1 MKKEQGRIK
10 RPNWFL
16 RMFKKISVIKY
27 IFLIY
32 ILITILIS
40 LLLFWPITH
49 SPEMAQDIKN
59 GKIKF
64 NYSDALFIA
73 ASAFS
78 DTGLSTVS
86 IGKHFNN
93 FGQMLIA
100 ISMLIGGFG
109 IFTLKI
115 YVLQTIFGTKL
126 SILDNQ
132 ITQVERGS
140 HNIGQTK
147 KIIGVSIS
155 TLIVTLMIS
164 SIIFTIIFYTSP
176 YGKFNDL
183 EASKPFNPFI
193 FNPYENESQ
202 NPKGDFI
209 KSLRYGI
216 FHAISSLNNAGFD
229 IIGSKSLAPYNEE
242 YALQIFTLIS
252 IFIGGIGYPVI
263 YDIYKKIG
271 SLSKNKPNYRISL
284 FSKLTLMTYLFVT
297 LIGLFFTF
305 VFEISSKNNN
315 SFWKQ
320 TQYGN
325 YWTKT
330 FAIYFQTKSTRSAG
344 FATIDYFH
352 LTKQSLIIHSILMFI
367 GFSPASTAG
376 GIRNITVSILF
387 LSAIAMILGRKS
399 VSAFKRQ
406 IGKQTLIKAIN
417 IFTLGIII
425 VTFGTLLATNT
436 ANLNE
441 GYLDP
446 TRKEFNMLHVLFEIC
461 SAFGSSGLST
471 GLTPYMNTWGKI
483 ILIICMI
490 IGQLG
495 IQQTILIWGNNRK
508 KTEYYQY
515 IYEDVAIG

>member
-1 MKKEQGRIK
+1 MQKEQRGIR
-10 RPNWFL
+10 RENWFL
-16 RMFKKISVIKY
+16 RIFKKISIIKY

-40 LLLFWPITH
+40 LFLFWPITH
-49 SPEMAQDIKN
+49 SQYLKEHMSM

-64 NYSDALFIA
+64 NYSDAFFIA

-78 DTGLSTVS
+78 DTGLSTIP
-86 IGKHFNN
+86 IGLCFNQ
-93 FGQMLIA
+93 FGQALIA
-100 ISMLIGGFG
+100 ISMLLGGFG

-126 SILDNQ
+126 SVFDSQ

-147 KIIGVSIS
+147 KIIKISIT
-155 TLIVTLMIS
+155 TLLITLLITS
-164 SIIFTIIFYTSP
+164 FIFTIIFYTSP
-176 YGKFNDL
+176 YGKFDNQ
-183 EASKPFNPFI
+183 EALKPYNPFI
-193 FNPYENESQ
+193 FNPYEEMSQ
-202 NPKGDFI
+202 NPKGDFQ

-229 IIGSKSLAPYNEE
+229 IIGQKSLAPYNEE
-242 YALQIFTLIS
+242 YALQIFTLLS

-263 YDIYKKIG
+263 YDIYRKIK
-271 SLSKNKPNYRISL
+271 SFSKHETTYRITL
-284 FSKLTLMTYLFVT
+284 FTKLTLVTYLIVT
-297 LIGLFFTF
+297 AIGLLFTF
-305 VFEISSKNNN
+305 TFELSSKNEH

-320 TQYGN
+320 QSYGN
-325 YWTKT
+325 NWAKT

-344 FATIDYFH
+344 FATIDYYHF
-352 LTKQSLIIHSILMFI
+352 TKQSLVIHSILMFI

-387 LSAIAMILGRKS
+387 LSAISMILGRKS
-399 VSAFKRQ
+399 VFAFKRQ

-417 IFTLGIII
+417 IFTIGIII
-425 VTFGTLLATNT
+425 VILGTLLGASA

-441 GYLDP
+441 GFDDSQ
-446 TRKEFNMLHVLFEIC
+446 KQFNMLHILFEIC

-471 GLTPYMNTWGKI
+471 GITPNMNAWGKL